1 LYNLTF
7 IVGLAMS
14 FGVFWVLSFFFPP
27 PGLGEEAPFV
37 DEVLSGME
45 EPGSETGKEELG
57 MADEKHGAAATVT

>member
-1 LYNLTF
+1 LN
-7 IVGLAMS
+7 
-14 FGVFWVLSFFFPP
+14 FFFPP